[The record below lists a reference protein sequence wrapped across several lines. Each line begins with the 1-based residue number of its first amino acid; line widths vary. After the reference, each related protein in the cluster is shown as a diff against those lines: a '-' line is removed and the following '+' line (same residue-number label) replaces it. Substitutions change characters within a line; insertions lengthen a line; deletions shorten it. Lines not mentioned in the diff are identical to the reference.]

1 MELYPSDAGNN
12 DRIVLSQLF
21 KEYGTSNSMA
31 FSSVNNFFS
40 ARDTNARPEAGEKK
54 NSFFTFVI
62 HDAEKLSSGAFAA
75 LRRTL
80 EKYSSQVKVIMVCK
94 SLGKVIPAIK

>member
-1 MELYPSDAGNN
+1 LELYPSDAGNN
-12 DRIVLSQLF
+12 DRIILSQLF

-31 FSSVNNFFS
+31 FSSANNFFTVKDQNS
-40 ARDTNARPEAGEKK
+40 RSDLVEKK

-62 HDAEKLSSGAFAA
+62 HDAEKLSQGAFAA

-94 SLGKVIPAIK
+94 SLGNIIPAIK

>member
-12 DRIVLSQLF
+12 DRVVLAQLF

-31 FSSVNNFFS
+31 FSASNHFF
-40 ARDTNARPEAGEKK
+40 ARKETPVEKK

-80 EKYSSQVKVIMVCK
+80 EKYSAQIKVIMVCR
-94 SLGKVIPAIK
+94 SLGSIIPAIK